1 VADTHRDIEA
11 EIPRLRRYARALTR
25 DANTADDL
33 VQDCLA
39 RALGKL
45 HLWQQ
50 GTDLRAW
57 LFTILHNQ
65 YVNHIRRAVREGAA
79 VGLSENEPLLSRGP
93 QQGRRLELRDVER
106 AIAKLPEEQRS
117 VILLVGLE
125 GMRYEE
131 VAAVLDVP
139 VGTVRS
145 RLSRGREALRR
156 LTGASSSEETGH
168 PKGGPWTAAP
178 TPMPRHHDGAALRS
192 EIAIDP
198 ARLAT
203 PGPAIQCRGQD
214 RATVGRERVVS
225 RSAPHWQR

>member
-1 VADTHRDIEA
+1 VSDTNRGIEA

-25 DANTADDL
+25 DVVIADDL

-45 HLWQQ
+45 HLWQD

-65 YVNHIRRAVREGAA
+65 YVNHIRRSVREGAA
-79 VGLSENEPLLSRGP
+79 VGLNENEPLLSRAP
-93 QQGRRLELRDVER
+93 QQGKRLELRDLGR
-106 AIAKLPEEQRS
+106 AIAKLPEEQRI

-139 VGTVRS
+139 VGTIRS
-145 RLSRGREALRR
+145 RLSRGRENLRR
-156 LTGASSSEETGH
+156 LTA
-168 PKGGPWTAAP
+168 GGPDGRAEGVIGQSESGVRRCNGGAP
-178 TPMPRHHDGAALRS
+178 RS
-192 EIAIDP
+192 EISAPAP
-198 ARLAT
+198 ARQRARRAVRQVLAQ
-203 PGPAIQCRGQD
+203 A
-214 RATVGRERVVS
+214 S
-225 RSAPHWQR
+225 

>member
-1 VADTHRDIEA
+1 VAEIYRSIEA
-11 EIPRLRRYARALTR
+11 EIPRLRRYARALAR
-25 DANTADDL
+25 DVATADDL

-45 HLWQQ
+45 HLWQE

-65 YVNHIRRAVREGAA
+65 YVNQVRRAVREGAA
-79 VGLSENEPLLSRGP
+79 VGLSETEPMLTRAP
-93 QQGRRLELRDVER
+93 HQGKRLELRDLER
-106 AIAKLPEEQRS
+106 AIAKLPEEQRA

-131 VAAVLDVP
+131 VAEVLGVP

-156 LTGASSSEETGH
+156 LMGIVPDRQAEIIMAD
-168 PKGGPWTAAP
+168 P
-178 TPMPRHHDGAALRS
+178 AALRVAS
-192 EIAIDP
+192 QRFPDRAAISALTGEARCVAQSRQVRVAAKLP
-198 ARLAT
+198 AR
-203 PGPAIQCRGQD
+203 
-214 RATVGRERVVS
+214 
-225 RSAPHWQR
+225 SALN

>member
-1 VADTHRDIEA
+1 MALPSASNSLVGH
-11 EIPRLRRYARALTR
+11 IPDLRRYARSLTG
-25 DANTADDL
+25 DTWTADDL

-45 HLWQQ
+45 HLWQE

-65 YVNHIRRAVREGAA
+65 YVNQVRRAVREGAA
-79 VGLSENEPLLSRGP
+79 VGLSETEPMLTRAP
-93 QQGRRLELRDVER
+93 HQGKRLELRDLER
-106 AIAKLPEEQRS
+106 AIAKLPEEQRA

-131 VAAVLDVP
+131 VAEVLGVP

-156 LTGASSSEETGH
+156 LMGIVPDRQAEIIMAD
-168 PKGGPWTAAP
+168 P
-178 TPMPRHHDGAALRS
+178 AALRVAS
-192 EIAIDP
+192 QRFPDRGAISALTGEARCVAQSRQARVAAKLP
-198 ARLAT
+198 AR
-203 PGPAIQCRGQD
+203 
-214 RATVGRERVVS
+214 
-225 RSAPHWQR
+225 SALN

>member
-1 VADTHRDIEA
+1 MADTHRDIEA

-25 DANTADDL
+25 DPNTADDL

-45 HLWQQ
+45 HLWQE

-93 QQGRRLELRDVER
+93 QQGRRLELRDLER
-106 AIAKLPEEQRS
+106 AIVKLPEEQRS

-156 LTGASSSEETGH
+156 LTGAVSSEEARH
-168 PKGGPWTAAP
+168 AASGSRAAA
-178 TPMPRHHDGAALRS
+178 TTIPRYYHSVALPS

-198 ARLAT
+198 ASLGSAE
-203 PGPAIQCRGQD
+203 PPVKSGKQGHVVGEGRGS
-214 RATVGRERVVS
+214 AL
-225 RSAPHWQR
+225 RSAPQWHR

>member
-1 VADTHRDIEA
+1 MADTHRDIEA

-25 DANTADDL
+25 DPNTADDL

-45 HLWQQ
+45 HLWQE

-93 QQGRRLELRDVER
+93 QQGKRLELRDLER
-106 AIAKLPEEQRS
+106 AIVKLPEEQRS

-156 LTGASSSEETGH
+156 LTGAVPSEEVRSRISGSKLPCRFPTFPRTRRRVRNRGRQH
-168 PKGGPWTAAP
+168 SPASAAAP
-178 TPMPRHHDGAALRS
+178 
-192 EIAIDP
+192 
-198 ARLAT
+198 RLAKSAYT
-203 PGPAIQCRGQD
+203 QAR
-214 RATVGRERVVS
+214 RSS
-225 RSAPHWQR
+225 RRPCCASQ